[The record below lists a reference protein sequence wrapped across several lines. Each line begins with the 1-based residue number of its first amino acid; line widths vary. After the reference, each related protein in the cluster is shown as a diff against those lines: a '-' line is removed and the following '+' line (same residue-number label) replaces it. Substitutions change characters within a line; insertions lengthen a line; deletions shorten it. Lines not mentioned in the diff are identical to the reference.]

1 MEQGTAMISHLL
13 ADQTSKYSKSRDVI
27 FSHSK
32 EPGCPCINNGGFACI
47 CGQHVFNNIENDVSG
62 VPNAGH
68 NLSFTENNYTLNNVI
83 NGMDPAQN
91 LSA

>member
-1 MEQGTAMISHLL
+1 MIKTYSL
-13 ADQTSKYSKSRDVI
+13 SKDR
-27 FSHSK
+27 
-32 EPGCPCINNGGFACI
+32 GCPCNNNGGFSCI
-47 CGQHVFNNIENDVSG
+47 CGQHVFKDIENDVSG

-83 NGMDPAQN
+83 NGMDPAHN